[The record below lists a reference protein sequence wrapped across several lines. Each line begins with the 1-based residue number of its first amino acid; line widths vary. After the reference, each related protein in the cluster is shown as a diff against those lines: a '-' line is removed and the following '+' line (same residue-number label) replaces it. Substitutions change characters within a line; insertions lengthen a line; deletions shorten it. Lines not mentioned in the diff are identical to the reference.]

1 MRAWSWV
8 WLYGIGI
15 VVVWMLGPE
24 LADMPMFKETTLGD
38 TKVQG
43 SQLAE
48 FTADAFALLLFLL
61 LGHRAL
67 SQLPKEGRWSSFLRR
82 IIPPAVLLIFVLAG
96 HRVVRALAGPFL
108 ADMDRMI
115 YNSIFL
121 LVGISVA
128 LWLILALRSSS
139 AMLMQTREGET
150 NRQKPSQSRQE
161 STPPRKP
168 SDEADKTV
176 QLPAQARS
184 RAQPSNLHKES
195 HDRTVRIEPPSQRQR
210 LGRYTVIRELGRG
223 SMSVVYL
230 GKDPTIQRFVALK
243 TVRFDDAGDPSEL
256 VEIKRRFFREVQ
268 SAGLLSHPNIVT
280 IFDAGDEEDLGYI
293 AMEVLEGITLKD
305 WCRKENLQPIKQVLE
320 LVAKVAEALDHAH
333 SHGVVHRDI
342 KPANIMFTKD
352 GIAKITDFSIA
363 RITTST
369 KTKTDAILGTPSYMS
384 PEQIAGEKVDGRSD
398 LFSLGVVMFE
408 LLTGERP
415 FQGESI
421 ASLTYQIA
429 HKPHRPPAQVRT
441 DLPPCCVAIIDR
453 ALSKKLD
460 QRYQRGLEFSVDLS
474 VCLQALPS

>member
-1 MRAWSWV
+1 VRAWSWV

-24 LADMPMFKETTLGD
+24 LADMPMFKEMTLGD
-38 TKVQG
+38 SKVQG

-61 LGHRAL
+61 LGRRAL

-108 ADMDRMI
+108 AEMDRMI

-121 LVGISVA
+121 FVGVSVT
-128 LWLILALRSSS
+128 LWLILALMRSS
-139 AMLMQTREGET
+139 AMLT
-150 NRQKPSQSRQE
+150 QE
-161 STPPRKP
+161 SAPARKP
-168 SDEADKTV
+168 HDKEDKTV
-176 QLPAQARS
+176 RLPAQPRS

-305 WCRKENLQPIKQVLE
+305 WCRKENLQSVKQVLE

-429 HKPHRPPAQVRT
+429 HKPHRPPAQIRT
-441 DLPPCCVAIIDR
+441 DLPPCCIAIIDR

-460 QRYQRGLEFSVDLS
+460 QRYQRGLEFSVDLT

>member
-1 MRAWSWV
+1 
-8 WLYGIGI
+8 
-15 VVVWMLGPE
+15 MLGPE
-24 LADMPMFKETTLGD
+24 LADMPMFKEMTLGD

-61 LGHRAL
+61 LGRRAL

-108 ADMDRMI
+108 AEMDRMI

-121 LVGISVA
+121 FVGISVT
-128 LWLILALRSSS
+128 LWLILALMRSS
-139 AMLMQTREGET
+139 AMLT
-150 NRQKPSQSRQE
+150 QE
-161 STPPRKP
+161 SAPARKP
-168 SDEADKTV
+168 HEKADKTV
-176 QLPAQARS
+176 RLPAQPRS

-429 HKPHRPPAQVRT
+429 HKPHRPPAQIRT
-441 DLPPCCVAIIDR
+441 DLPPCCIAIIDR

-460 QRYQRGLEFSVDLS
+460 QRYQRGLEFSVDLT

>member
-1 MRAWSWV
+1 VRAWSWV

-24 LADMPMFKETTLGD
+24 LADMPMFKEMTLGD
-38 TKVQG
+38 AKVQG

-61 LGHRAL
+61 LGRRVL

-108 ADMDRMI
+108 AEMDRMI

-121 LVGISVA
+121 FVGISVT
-128 LWLILALRSSS
+128 LWLILALMRSS
-139 AMLMQTREGET
+139 AMLTQET
-150 NRQKPSQSRQE
+150 AHA
-161 STPPRKP
+161 RKP
-168 SDEADKTV
+168 RDKEDKTV
-176 QLPAQARS
+176 RLPAQPRS

-305 WCRKENLQPIKQVLE
+305 WCRKENLQSVKQVLE

-429 HKPHRPPAQVRT
+429 HKPHRPPAQIRT
-441 DLPPCCVAIIDR
+441 DLPPCCIAIIDR

-460 QRYQRGLEFSVDLS
+460 QRYQRGLEFSVDLT

>member
-24 LADMPMFKETTLGD
+24 LGDMPMFKEMTLGD

-48 FTADAFALLLFLL
+48 FTADAFALLLLLL
-61 LGHRAL
+61 LGHRAV

-82 IIPPAVLLIFVLAG
+82 IIPPAVILIFVLAG

-121 LVGISVA
+121 LGAIGVT
-128 LWLILALRSSS
+128 LWLILALMRSS
-139 AMLMQTREGET
+139 ALLTQTAESVPR
-150 NRQKPSQSRQE
+150 RQE
-161 STPPRKP
+161 PAPSRTP

-176 QLPAQARS
+176 PLPAQPSS
-184 RAQPSNLHKES
+184 RAQPSNLQKES
-195 HDRTVRIEPPSQRQR
+195 HDRTVRVDPPSQRQK
-210 LGRYTVIRELGRG
+210 LGRYAVIRELGRG
-223 SMSVVYL
+223 STSVVYL

-243 TVRFDDAGDPSEL
+243 TIRFDEVDEPGEL
-256 VEIKRRFFREVQ
+256 VELKRRFFKEVK

-280 IFDAGDEEDLGYI
+280 VFDAGDEQDLGYI
-293 AMEVLEGITLKD
+293 AMEVLAGITLKD

-320 LVAKVAEALDHAH
+320 LVVKVAEALDHAH
-333 SHGVVHRDI
+333 SQGVVHRDI

-363 RITTST
+363 RINTST
-369 KTKTDAILGTPSYMS
+369 KTRTDVILGTPSYMS

-398 LFSLGVVMFE
+398 LFSLGVVLYE

-415 FQGESI
+415 FQGESV
-421 ASLTYQIA
+421 ASLMFQITN
-429 HKPHRPPAQVRT
+429 KPHRPPAQIRT

-453 ALSKKLD
+453 ALCKAVGE
-460 QRYQRGLEFSVDLS
+460 RYQRGLELAEDLRT
-474 VCLQALPS
+474 CLQTCT

>member
-24 LADMPMFKETTLGD
+24 LADMPMFKEMTLGD
-38 TKVQG
+38 SKVQG

-61 LGHRAL
+61 LGRRAL

-108 ADMDRMI
+108 AEMDWMI

-121 LVGISVA
+121 FVGVSVT
-128 LWLILALRSSS
+128 LWLILALMRSS
-139 AMLMQTREGET
+139 AMLT
-150 NRQKPSQSRQE
+150 QE
-161 STPPRKP
+161 SAPARKP
-168 SDEADKTV
+168 RDKADKTV
-176 QLPAQARS
+176 QLPAQPRS

-305 WCRKENLQPIKQVLE
+305 WCRKENLQSVKQVLE

-429 HKPHRPPAQVRT
+429 HKPHRPPAQIRT
-441 DLPPCCVAIIDR
+441 DLPPCCIAIIDR

-460 QRYQRGLEFSVDLS
+460 QRYQRGLEFSVDLT

>member
-1 MRAWSWV
+1 
-8 WLYGIGI
+8 
-15 VVVWMLGPE
+15 MLGPE
-24 LADMPMFKETTLGD
+24 LADMPMFKETPLGD

-82 IIPPAVLLIFVLAG
+82 IIPPAVLLIFVWAG
-96 HRVVRALAGPFL
+96 HRVIRALAGPFL

-139 AMLMQTREGET
+139 AMLT
-150 NRQKPSQSRQE
+150 QE

-168 SDEADKTV
+168 SEEADKTV
-176 QLPAQARS
+176 QLPAQPRS
-184 RAQPSNLHKES
+184 HAQPSNLHKES

-320 LVAKVAEALDHAH
+320 LASKVAEALDHAH

-429 HKPHRPPAQVRT
+429 HKPHRPPAQART

-460 QRYQRGLEFSVDLS
+460 QRYQRGLEFSVDLT

>member
-61 LGHRAL
+61 LGRRAL

-108 ADMDRMI
+108 AEMDRMI

-121 LVGISVA
+121 FVGVSVT
-128 LWLILALRSSS
+128 LWLILALMRSS
-139 AMLMQTREGET
+139 AMLT
-150 NRQKPSQSRQE
+150 QE
-161 STPPRKP
+161 SAPARKP
-168 SDEADKTV
+168 HEKVDKTV
-176 QLPAQARS
+176 RLPAQPRS

-305 WCRKENLQPIKQVLE
+305 WCRKENLQSVKQVLE

-429 HKPHRPPAQVRT
+429 HKPHRPPAQIRT
-441 DLPPCCVAIIDR
+441 DLPPCCIAIIDR

-460 QRYQRGLEFSVDLS
+460 QRYQRGLEFSVDLT

>member
-24 LADMPMFKETTLGD
+24 LADMPMFKEMTLGD

-61 LGHRAL
+61 LGRRAL

-108 ADMDRMI
+108 AEMDRMI

-121 LVGISVA
+121 FVGVSVT
-128 LWLILALRSSS
+128 LWLILALMRSS
-139 AMLMQTREGET
+139 AMLT
-150 NRQKPSQSRQE
+150 QE
-161 STPPRKP
+161 SAPARKP
-168 SDEADKTV
+168 HEKVDKTV
-176 QLPAQARS
+176 RLPAQPRS

-305 WCRKENLQPIKQVLE
+305 WCRKENLQSVKQVLE

-429 HKPHRPPAQVRT
+429 HKPHRPPAQIRT
-441 DLPPCCVAIIDR
+441 DLPPCCIAIIDR

-460 QRYQRGLEFSVDLS
+460 QRYQRGLEFSVDLT

>member
-1 MRAWSWV
+1 
-8 WLYGIGI
+8 
-15 VVVWMLGPE
+15 MLGPE
-24 LADMPMFKETTLGD
+24 LADMPMFKEMTLGD
-38 TKVQG
+38 AKVQG

-61 LGHRAL
+61 LGRRAL

-108 ADMDRMI
+108 AEMDRMI

-121 LVGISVA
+121 FVGISVT
-128 LWLILALRSSS
+128 LWLILALMRSS
-139 AMLMQTREGET
+139 AMLT
-150 NRQKPSQSRQE
+150 QE
-161 STPPRKP
+161 SAPARKP
-168 SDEADKTV
+168 HEKVDKTV
-176 QLPAQARS
+176 RLPAQPRS

-305 WCRKENLQPIKQVLE
+305 WCRKENLQSVKQVLE

-429 HKPHRPPAQVRT
+429 HKPHRPPAQIRT
-441 DLPPCCVAIIDR
+441 DLPPCCIAIIDR

-460 QRYQRGLEFSVDLS
+460 QRYQRGLEFSVDLT

>member
-1 MRAWSWV
+1 MKTWGWV

-15 VVVWMLGPE
+15 VVVWLLGPE
-24 LADMPMFKETTLGD
+24 LGDMPMFKEMTLGN

-43 SQLAE
+43 PQLAE

-61 LGHRAL
+61 LGHRAV

-82 IIPPAVLLIFVLAG
+82 IIPPAVILIFVLAG
-96 HRVVRALAGPFL
+96 HRVIRALAGPFL

-121 LVGISVA
+121 LVGISVT

-139 AMLMQTREGET
+139 AMLT
-150 NRQKPSQSRQE
+150 QE

-176 QLPAQARS
+176 RLPAQPRS
-184 RAQPSNLHKES
+184 RAQPSNLQKES

-429 HKPHRPPAQVRT
+429 HKPHRPPAQIRT

-460 QRYQRGLEFSVDLS
+460 QRYQRGLEFSVDLT
-474 VCLQALPS
+474 VCLQALPG

>member
-1 MRAWSWV
+1 VRAWSWV

-24 LADMPMFKETTLGD
+24 LADMPMFKEMTLGD
-38 TKVQG
+38 SKVQG

-61 LGHRAL
+61 LGRRAL

-108 ADMDRMI
+108 AEMDRMI

-121 LVGISVA
+121 FVGVSVT
-128 LWLILALRSSS
+128 LWLILALMRSS
-139 AMLMQTREGET
+139 AMLT
-150 NRQKPSQSRQE
+150 QE
-161 STPPRKP
+161 SAPARKP
-168 SDEADKTV
+168 HEKADKTV
-176 QLPAQARS
+176 RLPAQPRS

-305 WCRKENLQPIKQVLE
+305 WCRKENLQSVKQVLE

-429 HKPHRPPAQVRT
+429 HKPHRPPAQIRT
-441 DLPPCCVAIIDR
+441 DLPPCCIAIIDR

-460 QRYQRGLEFSVDLS
+460 QRYQRGLEFSVDLT

>member
-24 LADMPMFKETTLGD
+24 LADMPMFKEMTLGD

-108 ADMDRMI
+108 AEMDRMI

-121 LVGISVA
+121 FVGVSVT
-128 LWLILALRSSS
+128 LWLILALMRSS
-139 AMLMQTREGET
+139 AMLT
-150 NRQKPSQSRQE
+150 QE
-161 STPPRKP
+161 SAPARKP
-168 SDEADKTV
+168 HEKADKTV
-176 QLPAQARS
+176 RLPAQPRS

-305 WCRKENLQPIKQVLE
+305 WCRKENLQSVKQVLE

-429 HKPHRPPAQVRT
+429 HKPHRPPAQIRT
-441 DLPPCCVAIIDR
+441 DLPPCCIAIIDR

-460 QRYQRGLEFSVDLS
+460 QRYQRGLEFSVDLT

>member
-1 MRAWSWV
+1 
-8 WLYGIGI
+8 
-15 VVVWMLGPE
+15 MLGPE
-24 LADMPMFKETTLGD
+24 LADMPMFKEMTLGD
-38 TKVQG
+38 SKVQG

-61 LGHRAL
+61 LGRRAL

-108 ADMDRMI
+108 AEMDRMI

-121 LVGISVA
+121 FVGVSVT
-128 LWLILALRSSS
+128 LWLILALMRSS
-139 AMLMQTREGET
+139 AMLT
-150 NRQKPSQSRQE
+150 QE
-161 STPPRKP
+161 SAPARKP
-168 SDEADKTV
+168 HEKADKTV
-176 QLPAQARS
+176 RLPAQPRS

-305 WCRKENLQPIKQVLE
+305 WCRKENLQSVKQVLE

-429 HKPHRPPAQVRT
+429 HKPHRPPAQIRK
-441 DLPPCCVAIIDR
+441 DLPPCSITIIDR

-460 QRYQRGLEFSVDLS
+460 QRYQRGLEFSVDLT

>member
-1 MRAWSWV
+1 
-8 WLYGIGI
+8 
-15 VVVWMLGPE
+15 
-24 LADMPMFKETTLGD
+24 MPMFKEMTLGN

-43 SQLAE
+43 PQLAE

-61 LGHRAL
+61 LGHRAV
-67 SQLPKEGRWSSFLRR
+67 SQLPKEGKWSSFLRR
-82 IIPPAVLLIFVLAG
+82 IIPPAVILIFVLAG
-96 HRVVRALAGPFL
+96 HRVIRALAGPFL

-139 AMLMQTREGET
+139 AMLT
-150 NRQKPSQSRQE
+150 QE

-176 QLPAQARS
+176 QLPAQPRS
-184 RAQPSNLHKES
+184 RAQSSTLQKES

-230 GKDPTIQRFVALK
+230 GKDPTIQQFVALK

-293 AMEVLEGITLKD
+293 AMEVLEGIILKD

-333 SHGVVHRDI
+333 SHGGVHRDI
-342 KPANIMFTKD
+342 KPANIMFTND

-421 ASLTYQIA
+421 ASLMFQITN
-429 HKPHRPPAQVRT
+429 KPQ
-441 DLPPCCVAIIDR
+441 DR
-453 ALSKKLD
+453 KSTRLNSSHGYISYAVFCLKKKKK
-460 QRYQRGLEFSVDLS
+460 
-474 VCLQALPS
+474 

>member
-1 MRAWSWV
+1 
-8 WLYGIGI
+8 
-15 VVVWMLGPE
+15 MLGPE
-24 LADMPMFKETTLGD
+24 LADMPMFKEMTLGD

-108 ADMDRMI
+108 AEMDRMI

-121 LVGISVA
+121 FVGVSVT
-128 LWLILALRSSS
+128 LWLILALMRSS
-139 AMLMQTREGET
+139 AMLT
-150 NRQKPSQSRQE
+150 QE
-161 STPPRKP
+161 SAPARKP
-168 SDEADKTV
+168 HEKADKTV
-176 QLPAQARS
+176 RLPAQPRS

-305 WCRKENLQPIKQVLE
+305 WCRKENLQSVKQVLE

-429 HKPHRPPAQVRT
+429 HKPHRPPAQIRT
-441 DLPPCCVAIIDR
+441 DLPPCCIAIIDR

-460 QRYQRGLEFSVDLS
+460 QRYQRGLEFSVDLT

>member
-1 MRAWSWV
+1 
-8 WLYGIGI
+8 
-15 VVVWMLGPE
+15 MLGPE
-24 LADMPMFKETTLGD
+24 LADMPMFKEMTLGD
-38 TKVQG
+38 SKVQG

-61 LGHRAL
+61 LGRRVL

-108 ADMDRMI
+108 AEMDRMI

-121 LVGISVA
+121 FVGVSVT
-128 LWLILALRSSS
+128 LWLILALMRSS
-139 AMLMQTREGET
+139 AMLT
-150 NRQKPSQSRQE
+150 QE
-161 STPPRKP
+161 SAPARKP
-168 SDEADKTV
+168 HEKADKTV
-176 QLPAQARS
+176 RLPAQPRS

-305 WCRKENLQPIKQVLE
+305 WCRKENLQSVKQVLE

-429 HKPHRPPAQVRT
+429 HKPHRPPAQIRT
-441 DLPPCCVAIIDR
+441 DLPPCCIAIIDR

-460 QRYQRGLEFSVDLS
+460 QRYQRGLEFSVDLT

>member
-24 LADMPMFKETTLGD
+24 LADMPMFKEMTLGD
-38 TKVQG
+38 AKVQG

-61 LGHRAL
+61 LGRRVL

-108 ADMDRMI
+108 AEMDRMI

-121 LVGISVA
+121 FVGISVT
-128 LWLILALRSSS
+128 LWLILALMRSS
-139 AMLMQTREGET
+139 AMLT
-150 NRQKPSQSRQE
+150 QE
-161 STPPRKP
+161 SAPARKP
-168 SDEADKTV
+168 HEKADKTV
-176 QLPAQARS
+176 RLPAQPRS

-305 WCRKENLQPIKQVLE
+305 WCRKENLQSVKQVLE

-429 HKPHRPPAQVRT
+429 HKPHRPPAQIRT
-441 DLPPCCVAIIDR
+441 DLPPCCIAIIDR

-460 QRYQRGLEFSVDLS
+460 QRYQRGLEFSVDLT

>member
-1 MRAWSWV
+1 VKTWGWV

-15 VVVWMLGPE
+15 VVVWLLGPE
-24 LADMPMFKETTLGD
+24 LGDMPMFKEMTLGN

-43 SQLAE
+43 PQLAE

-61 LGHRAL
+61 LGHRAV
-67 SQLPKEGRWSSFLRR
+67 SQLPKEGKWSSFLRR
-82 IIPPAVLLIFVLAG
+82 IIPPAVILIFVLAG
-96 HRVVRALAGPFL
+96 HRVIRALAGPFL

-139 AMLMQTREGET
+139 AMLT
-150 NRQKPSQSRQE
+150 QE

-176 QLPAQARS
+176 PLPAQPSS
-184 RAQPSNLHKES
+184 RAQPSNLQKES
-195 HDRTVRIEPPSQRQR
+195 HDRTVRVEPPNQIRK
-210 LGRYTVIRELGRG
+210 LGRYAVLRELGRG

-243 TVRFDDAGDPSEL
+243 TVRFDEVENPSEL
-256 VEIKRRFFREVQ
+256 VEIKRRFFREVH
-268 SAGLLSHPNIVT
+268 SAGRLSHPNIVT
-280 IFDAGDEEDLGYI
+280 IFDAGEEDELGYI

-305 WCRKENLQPIKQVLE
+305 WCRKENLQSVKSVLE

-333 SHGVVHRDI
+333 SQGVVHRDI

-363 RITTST
+363 RLTTST
-369 KTKTDAILGTPSYMS
+369 KTRTDVILGTPSYMS

-421 ASLTYQIA
+421 ASLMFQITN
-429 HKPHRPPAQVRT
+429 KPHRPPAQVRT

-460 QRYQRGLEFSVDLS
+460 QRYQRGLEFSVDLT

>member
-1 MRAWSWV
+1 
-8 WLYGIGI
+8 
-15 VVVWMLGPE
+15 MLGPE
-24 LADMPMFKETTLGD
+24 LADMPMFKEMTLGD

-61 LGHRAL
+61 LGRRAV

-108 ADMDRMI
+108 AEMDRMI

-139 AMLMQTREGET
+139 AMLT
-150 NRQKPSQSRQE
+150 QE
-161 STPPRKP
+161 SAPARKP
-168 SDEADKTV
+168 RDEADKTV
-176 QLPAQARS
+176 QLPAQPRS
-184 RAQPSNLHKES
+184 HAQPSNLHKES

-305 WCRKENLQPIKQVLE
+305 WCRKETLQPIKQVLE
-320 LVAKVAEALDHAH
+320 LASKVAEALDHAH

-429 HKPHRPPAQVRT
+429 HKPHRPPAQIRT

>member
-1 MRAWSWV
+1 
-8 WLYGIGI
+8 
-15 VVVWMLGPE
+15 MLGPE
-24 LADMPMFKETTLGD
+24 LADMPMFKEMTLGD
-38 TKVQG
+38 TKVHG

-61 LGHRAL
+61 LGRRAL

-108 ADMDRMI
+108 AEMDRMI

-121 LVGISVA
+121 FVGVSVT
-128 LWLILALRSSS
+128 LWLILALMRSS
-139 AMLMQTREGET
+139 AMLT
-150 NRQKPSQSRQE
+150 QE
-161 STPPRKP
+161 SAPARKP
-168 SDEADKTV
+168 HEKADKTV
-176 QLPAQARS
+176 RLPAQPRS

-305 WCRKENLQPIKQVLE
+305 WCRKENLQSVKQVLE

-429 HKPHRPPAQVRT
+429 HKPHRPPAQIRT
-441 DLPPCCVAIIDR
+441 DLPPCCIAIIDR

-460 QRYQRGLEFSVDLS
+460 QRYQRGLEFSVDLT

>member
-24 LADMPMFKETTLGD
+24 LADMPMFKEMTLGD
-38 TKVQG
+38 SKVQG

-61 LGHRAL
+61 LGRRAL

-108 ADMDRMI
+108 AEMDRMI

-121 LVGISVA
+121 FVGVSVT
-128 LWLILALRSSS
+128 LWLILALMRSS
-139 AMLMQTREGET
+139 AMLT
-150 NRQKPSQSRQE
+150 QE
-161 STPPRKP
+161 SAPARKP
-168 SDEADKTV
+168 HEKADKTV
-176 QLPAQARS
+176 RLPAQPRS

-305 WCRKENLQPIKQVLE
+305 WCRKENLQSVKQVLE

-429 HKPHRPPAQVRT
+429 HKPHRPPAQIRT
-441 DLPPCCVAIIDR
+441 DLPPCCIAIIDR

-460 QRYQRGLEFSVDLS
+460 QRYQRGLEFSVDLT

>member
-24 LADMPMFKETTLGD
+24 LADMPMFKEMTLGD
-38 TKVQG
+38 SKVQG

-61 LGHRAL
+61 LGRRAL

-108 ADMDRMI
+108 AEMDRMI

-121 LVGISVA
+121 FVGVSVT
-128 LWLILALRSSS
+128 LWLILALMRSS
-139 AMLMQTREGET
+139 AMLT
-150 NRQKPSQSRQE
+150 QE
-161 STPPRKP
+161 SAPARKP
-168 SDEADKTV
+168 HEKADKTV
-176 QLPAQARS
+176 RLPAQPRS

-320 LVAKVAEALDHAH
+320 LASKVAEALDHAH

-429 HKPHRPPAQVRT
+429 HKPHRPPAQIRT
-441 DLPPCCVAIIDR
+441 DLPPCCIAIIDR

-460 QRYQRGLEFSVDLS
+460 QRYQRGLEFSVDLT

>member
-1 MRAWSWV
+1 
-8 WLYGIGI
+8 
-15 VVVWMLGPE
+15 MLGPE
-24 LADMPMFKETTLGD
+24 LADMPMFKEMTLGD

-61 LGHRAL
+61 LGRRAL

-108 ADMDRMI
+108 AEMDRMI

-121 LVGISVA
+121 FVGISVT
-128 LWLILALRSSS
+128 LWLILALMRSS
-139 AMLMQTREGET
+139 AMLT
-150 NRQKPSQSRQE
+150 QE
-161 STPPRKP
+161 SAPARKP
-168 SDEADKTV
+168 HEKADKTV
-176 QLPAQARS
+176 RLPAQPRS

-305 WCRKENLQPIKQVLE
+305 WCRKENLQSVKQVLE

-429 HKPHRPPAQVRT
+429 HKPHRPPAQIRT
-441 DLPPCCVAIIDR
+441 DLPPCCIAIIDR

-460 QRYQRGLEFSVDLS
+460 QRYQRGLEFSVDLT

>member
-1 MRAWSWV
+1 
-8 WLYGIGI
+8 
-15 VVVWMLGPE
+15 MLGPE
-24 LADMPMFKETTLGD
+24 LGDMPMFKEMTLGD

-48 FTADAFALLLFLL
+48 FTADAFALLLLLL
-61 LGHRAL
+61 LGHRAV

-82 IIPPAVLLIFVLAG
+82 IIPPAVILIFVLAG

-121 LVGISVA
+121 LGAIGVT
-128 LWLILALRSSS
+128 LWLILALMRSS
-139 AMLMQTREGET
+139 ALLTQTAESVPR
-150 NRQKPSQSRQE
+150 RQE
-161 STPPRKP
+161 SAPSRTP

-176 QLPAQARS
+176 PLPAQPSS
-184 RAQPSNLHKES
+184 RAQPSNLQKES
-195 HDRTVRIEPPSQRQR
+195 HDRTVRVDPPSQRQK
-210 LGRYTVIRELGRG
+210 LGRYAVIRELGRG
-223 SMSVVYL
+223 STSVVYL

-243 TVRFDDAGDPSEL
+243 TIRFDEVDEPGEL
-256 VEIKRRFFREVQ
+256 VELKRRFFKEVK

-280 IFDAGDEEDLGYI
+280 VFDAGDEQDLGYI
-293 AMEVLEGITLKD
+293 AMEVLAGITLKD

-320 LVAKVAEALDHAH
+320 LVVKVAEALDHAH
-333 SHGVVHRDI
+333 SQGVVHRDI

-363 RITTST
+363 RINTST
-369 KTKTDAILGTPSYMS
+369 KTRTDVILGTPSYMS

-398 LFSLGVVMFE
+398 LFSLGVVLYE

-415 FQGESI
+415 FQGESV
-421 ASLTYQIA
+421 ASLMFQITN
-429 HKPHRPPAQVRT
+429 KPHRPPAQIRT

-453 ALSKKLD
+453 ALCKAVGE
-460 QRYQRGLEFSVDLS
+460 RYQRGLELAEDLRT
-474 VCLQALPS
+474 CLQTCT

>member
-67 SQLPKEGRWSSFLRR
+67 SQLPTEGRWSSFLRR

-108 ADMDRMI
+108 AEMDRMI

-121 LVGISVA
+121 FVGISVT
-128 LWLILALRSSS
+128 LWLILALMRSS
-139 AMLMQTREGET
+139 AMLT
-150 NRQKPSQSRQE
+150 QE
-161 STPPRKP
+161 SAPARKP
-168 SDEADKTV
+168 HDKADKTV
-176 QLPAQARS
+176 QLPAQPRS

>member
-1 MRAWSWV
+1 
-8 WLYGIGI
+8 
-15 VVVWMLGPE
+15 MLGPE
-24 LADMPMFKETTLGD
+24 LGD

-67 SQLPKEGRWSSFLRR
+67 RQLPKEGRWSSFLRR

-108 ADMDRMI
+108 AEMDRMI

-121 LVGISVA
+121 LVAIGVT
-128 LWLILALRSSS
+128 LWLILALMRSS
-139 AMLMQTREGET
+139 AMLT
-150 NRQKPSQSRQE
+150 QE
-161 STPPRKP
+161 SVLARKP
-168 SDEADKTV
+168 RDKVDQTV
-176 QLPAQARS
+176 RLPAQPRS

-195 HDRTVRIEPPSQRQR
+195 HDRTVRIETPSQRQR

-342 KPANIMFTKD
+342 KPANIMFTKA

-363 RITTST
+363 RITTAT
-369 KTKTDAILGTPSYMS
+369 KTRTDAILGTPSYMS
-384 PEQIAGEKVDGRSD
+384 PEQVAGEKVDGRSD

-429 HKPHRPPAQVRT
+429 HKPHRPPAQIRA
-441 DLPPCCVAIIDR
+441 DLPTCCVAIIDR

-460 QRYQRGLEFSVDLS
+460 QRYQRGLEFSVDVT